1 MLLKTEKFPSSDF
14 QTVATEV
21 IVMWN
26 VKAYVEV
33 KWKQVL
39 RLEREGVERV
49 GVCTYVTPIYQLS
62 RRRSL
67 RIQDIERLFVF
78 YLFYLS
84 SLRMH
89 NVWKT
94 QKCRIFWY

>member
-26 VKAYVEV
+26 VMAYVEV

-39 RLEREGVERV
+39 RLEREGGEGRRV
-49 GVCTYVTPIYQLS
+49 HLCDP
-62 RRRSL
+62 
-67 RIQDIERLFVF
+67 
-78 YLFYLS
+78 YLS
-84 SLRMH
+84 T
-89 NVWKT
+89 V
-94 QKCRIFWY
+94 